1 MKKFSKKQ
9 WIKFSIA
16 AVLYLLFTLWMQNAW
31 LLLGLIVLVDIFLT
45 GYIPWGAWKRTKNPQ
60 VRNVLEWV
68 DDILFA
74 LVAVYFIN
82 IFIFQNYQIPSSS
95 LEKSLLVGDYLFV
108 SKLSY
113 GPRVP
118 NTPVAFPLVQNTL
131 PFFNCKSYLD
141 WPEWDYKRVK
151 GLGHVKRNDIV
162 VFNFPAGDTVALKV
176 QNPDYYHLVEQ
187 YGREAILLNKA
198 DFGDVI
204 YRPVDKRENYVKR
217 CIGMPGDTIEIRDNQ
232 VYIDGVAAKNPE
244 KMQLNYFVETDGS
257 MLSEEQ
263 FRLLD
268 VSKADRVLIDG
279 SYNPQYMSMLNI
291 QPNANG
297 QYNPIYHFPLTQKT
311 LEVAKKLPVVK
322 RVVLEPDPVGT
333 DSYYPVDYQTGW
345 SRDNYGPLWIPK
357 KGTTIPLTE
366 RNIALYKRC
375 IVNYEHNKLEV
386 KDSKVYIN
394 GKPETTYTFK
404 YDYYWMMGDNR
415 HNSADS
421 RSWGFVPEDHIVGKP
436 IMIWLS
442 LDKDRSLFDGGIR
455 WNRMFL
461 GIGFVLAFNGGWLSL
476 TGTGAIMV
484 LALLFWNLPTC
495 YSAATAGLQQIG
507 ASVEDAALNL
517 GANSFRSFKDVI
529 IPLLKAPFLSGF
541 VLSFLR
547 SVTCL
552 SVVIFLY
559 APSTTVG
566 TISVMVLVQSG
577 QWGEAAAFTV
587 VLITIAFTVLRLAQW
602 ILGRQGIKLE
612 L

>member
-16 AVLYLLFTLWMQNAW
+16 AILYLLFTLWMQNAW

-45 GYIPWGAWKRTKNPQ
+45 QYIPWGAWKRTKNPQ

-118 NTPVAFPLVQNTL
+118 NTPIAFPLVQNTL

-151 GLGHVKRNDIV
+151 GFGHVKRNDIV
-162 VFNFPAGDTVALKV
+162 VFNFPAGDTIAMKV
-176 QNPDYYHLVEQ
+176 QNPDYYSLVKD
-187 YGREAILLNKA
+187 YGREAILLDKA
-198 DFGDVI
+198 TFGDVI

-217 CIGMPGDTIEIRDNQ
+217 CIGMPGDTLEVRNNQ

-244 KMQLNYFVETDGS
+244 KMQLKYLLETNGS

-268 VSKADRVLIDG
+268 ISKADRAMIDG
-279 SYNPQYMSMLNI
+279 NNNTSLMAFLGI
-291 QPNANG
+291 KPNENG
-297 QYNPIYHFPLTQKT
+297 QYNPVYHIPLTKKA
-311 LEVAKKLPVVK
+311 LETAKKLPIVK
-322 RVVLEPDPVGT
+322 SVFVEPDTFGGDT
-333 DSYYPVDYQTGW
+333 YYPVGYETGW
-345 SRDNYGPLWIPK
+345 SRDNYGPIWIPK
-357 KGTTIPLTE
+357 KGATIPLTE
-366 RNIALYKRC
+366 RNLALYKRC
-375 IVNYEHNKLEV
+375 IVNYEHNNLEV
-386 KDSKVYIN
+386 KDGKVYIN
-394 GKPETTYTFK
+394 GKPETSYTFK

-455 WNRMFL
+455 WNRMFRW
-461 GIGFVLAFNGGWLSL
+461 VH
-476 TGTGAIMV
+476 
-484 LALLFWNLPTC
+484 P
-495 YSAATAGLQQIG
+495 
-507 ASVEDAALNL
+507 D
-517 GANSFRSFKDVI
+517 
-529 IPLLKAPFLSGF
+529 
-541 VLSFLR
+541 
-547 SVTCL
+547 
-552 SVVIFLY
+552 
-559 APSTTVG
+559 
-566 TISVMVLVQSG
+566 
-577 QWGEAAAFTV
+577 
-587 VLITIAFTVLRLAQW
+587 
-602 ILGRQGIKLE
+602 
-612 L
+612 

>member
-297 QYNPIYHFPLTQKT
+297 QYNPIYH
-311 LEVAKKLPVVK
+311 
-322 RVVLEPDPVGT
+322 
-333 DSYYPVDYQTGW
+333 
-345 SRDNYGPLWIPK
+345 SR
-357 KGTTIPLTE
+357 
-366 RNIALYKRC
+366 
-375 IVNYEHNKLEV
+375 
-386 KDSKVYIN
+386 
-394 GKPETTYTFK
+394 
-404 YDYYWMMGDNR
+404 
-415 HNSADS
+415 
-421 RSWGFVPEDHIVGKP
+421 
-436 IMIWLS
+436 
-442 LDKDRSLFDGGIR
+442 
-455 WNRMFL
+455 
-461 GIGFVLAFNGGWLSL
+461 
-476 TGTGAIMV
+476 
-484 LALLFWNLPTC
+484 
-495 YSAATAGLQQIG
+495 
-507 ASVEDAALNL
+507 
-517 GANSFRSFKDVI
+517 
-529 IPLLKAPFLSGF
+529 
-541 VLSFLR
+541 
-547 SVTCL
+547 
-552 SVVIFLY
+552 
-559 APSTTVG
+559 
-566 TISVMVLVQSG
+566 
-577 QWGEAAAFTV
+577 
-587 VLITIAFTVLRLAQW
+587 
-602 ILGRQGIKLE
+602 
-612 L
+612 